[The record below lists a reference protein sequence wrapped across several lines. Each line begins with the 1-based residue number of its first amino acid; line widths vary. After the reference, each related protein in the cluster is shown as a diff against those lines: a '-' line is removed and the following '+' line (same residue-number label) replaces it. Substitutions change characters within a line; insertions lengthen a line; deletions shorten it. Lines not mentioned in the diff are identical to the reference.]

1 MIDDLD
7 GPVAYILKRYPRL
20 SETFILSEICAM
32 ERLGCD
38 LQVFS
43 LLQPEPPPHHA
54 MVADVRAGVTH
65 LPAAWAA
72 KIPAVARAHV
82 RALAA
87 SPGGYLRAAGRDPRR
102 TQQQSRRADRE
113 PDRARPAPPRGVAR
127 LHRHRP
133 PPCQRV
139 LGRPHP
145 SDGGGP
151 RGAIGDSRR
160 AAGGR
165 RPVCADVVIDPTTA
179 TVKLRAI
186 FANSDEALFPNRFVN
201 ARLLVDT
208 LRQAT
213 IVPVSAVQAGTL
225 GNYVYVV
232 EADHTVSARPV
243 TLGPQDGDRVAVLAG
258 VSPGAEVVVD
268 GADRLHDGAKVA
280 IPDAAAPAG
289 PGAKPRKPR
298 R

>member
-1 MIDDLD
+1 M
-7 GPVAYILKRYPRL
+7 
-20 SETFILSEICAM
+20 
-32 ERLGCD
+32 
-38 LQVFS
+38 
-43 LLQPEPPPHHA
+43 
-54 MVADVRAGVTH
+54 
-65 LPAAWAA
+65 
-72 KIPAVARAHV
+72 
-82 RALAA
+82 
-87 SPGGYLRAAGRDPRR
+87 
-102 TQQQSRRADRE
+102 
-113 PDRARPAPPRGVAR
+113 
-127 LHRHRP
+127 
-133 PPCQRV
+133 
-139 LGRPHP
+139 
-145 SDGGGP
+145 
-151 RGAIGDSRR
+151 
-160 AAGGR
+160 
-165 RPVCADVVIDPTTA
+165 IDPTTA